1 MSEMLSADQ
10 TFLTNQEYLKIIQQ
24 SEKSDFTDEQLADL
38 LLWAQN
44 TVMRYEMLCQFF
56 ENAVEIKK
64 VENGEPFFSLTEQGM
79 RLAELDDT
87 NENENEDT
95 DTDEDTD
102 EGLADSEN
110 EY

>member
-24 SEKSDFTDEQLADL
+24 SEKSNFTDKQLVDL

-64 VENGEPFFSLTEQGM
+64 IENGEPFFSLTEQGIKM
-79 RLAELDDT
+79 AELADNLDS
-87 NENENEDT
+87 EDNN
-95 DTDEDTD
+95 
-102 EGLADSEN
+102 EGLEDPESE
-110 EY
+110 Y